1 MDANEQKPRTG
12 AGLVAALALF
22 LALLATASSFFLWGV
37 LTGPIALLAAAYP
50 LWRGRG
56 WARALALVAALLA
69 VAAFA
74 ISLIAINGLM
84 HDPCGDAPGC

>member
-1 MDANEQKPRTG
+1 VDAATR
-12 AGLVAALALF
+12 LIAALSLL
-22 LALLATASSFFLWGV
+22 LALVATASSFFLWGV
-37 LTGPIALLAAAYP
+37 LTGPIALLVAVFP

-74 ISLIAINGLM
+74 ISVIAINGLM
-84 HDPCGDAPGC
+84 NDPCGDAPGC